1 MSLERYSSKIKE
13 IRVRTGHKLQCIPQP
28 ALCWELQ
35 NTREDQVSR
44 CRPGRPMSVWRSMIK
59 KNLLTMGLAVVET
72 AAVAAAVKNG
82 IEMWPNASAW
92 MQAES
97 RFSIYVAET
106 TACY

>member
-1 MSLERYSSKIKE
+1 
-13 IRVRTGHKLQCIPQP
+13 
-28 ALCWELQ
+28 
-35 NTREDQVSR
+35 
-44 CRPGRPMSVWRSMIK
+44 MIK